1 MNEKTGM
8 VAKIDQQS
16 SSPGKVYLVGAG
28 PGDPGLITV
37 KGLAVLRQADVIVY
51 DYLVNPAL
59 LQEAKSSAMK
69 IYAGKAAGQH
79 ILSQKEIN
87 MLLVEHAQNGKTV
100 VRLKGGDPFVFGRGG
115 EEAEILAGFGICWE
129 VIPGVSSAI
138 AVPAYAGIPVT
149 HREWA
154 AAFTVVTG
162 HKDPTKDKTSF
173 DWEALAH
180 INGTLIFLMGIGNLS
195 SIAQQLMHYGCAES
209 TPVAVIRWGSM
220 PIQETVIGTLGTI
233 ADQVQQAHLQS
244 PAVIV
249 VGEVVNLRQRLQW
262 FEASIGSDDQAQ

>member
-1 MNEKTGM
+1 MSEKTSI
-8 VAKIDQQS
+8 ATTIDHLPS
-16 SSPGKVYLVGAG
+16 SSGKVYLVGAG
-28 PGDPGLITV
+28 PGDPELITV
-37 KGLAVLRQADVIVY
+37 KGLAVLRRADVIVY
-51 DYLVNPAL
+51 DNLVNPAL
-59 LQEAKSSAMK
+59 LQEAKPGTLK
-69 IYAGKAAGQH
+69 IYAGEAAGQH
-79 ILSQKEIN
+79 TLSQKEIN
-87 MLLVEHAQNGKTV
+87 MLLVEHARNGKIV

-115 EEAEILAGFGICWE
+115 EEAEMLAEYGIRWE
-129 VIPGVSSAI
+129 IIPGVTSAI

-180 INGTLIFLMGIGNLS
+180 INGTLIFLMGIGNLPF
-195 SIAQQLMHYGCAES
+195 IVQQLIHYGCADS

-220 PIQETVIGTLGTI
+220 PMQETVIGTLGTI

-249 VGEVVNLRQRLQW
+249 VREVVNLRQRLQW
-262 FEASIGSDDQAQ
+262 FDTLTVSGNQS